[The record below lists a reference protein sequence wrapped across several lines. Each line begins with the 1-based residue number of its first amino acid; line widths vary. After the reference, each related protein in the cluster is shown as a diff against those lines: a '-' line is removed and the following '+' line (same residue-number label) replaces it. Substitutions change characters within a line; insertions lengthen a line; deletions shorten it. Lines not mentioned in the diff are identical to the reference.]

1 VLTRLG
7 GVRLWPASSDHVADT
22 LKHVVQVV
30 GTRAKF
36 AALRNSNIAVPIF
49 LVSLGKGAAGA
60 ILPNDMTQEAF
71 LGGDPYLGQWF
82 KMMRIFLSADS

>member
-1 VLTRLG
+1 MLTRLG

-60 ILPNDMTQEAF
+60 DTLPLEGVPGILPNDMTQEAF
-71 LGGDPYLGQWF
+71 LGGDP
-82 KMMRIFLSADS
+82 

>member
-1 VLTRLG
+1 MLTRLG

-30 GTRAKF
+30 ATRAKF

-49 LVSLGKGAAGA
+49 LVSLGKGAVGA
-60 ILPNDMTQEAF
+60 DTLPLEAVPGILPNDVTQEAF
-71 LGGDPYLGQWF
+71 LGGGTISGS
-82 KMMRIFLSADS
+82 MV